1 MGAVSKRQNIDGFAK
16 QIIEN
21 LNMVYATAASGKRP
35 FAEADERFEELYALL
50 RFYRCDEAAA
60 EQAANF
66 AGIAYYRGE
75 YVRALELTED
85 AVETCPGEEGKAAY
99 ARTPHDMA
107 YRLLAVGLGEPQDKV
122 LLERVQNVLQP
133 GDYRRA
139 LQNAAA
145 NIPAEEEARQTAVGL
160 LRRLGLEAL
169 RQAIRLEPTAPNESL
184 SLLREALPWLN
195 EKRAVPVRLEIQRLE
210 KICHE

>member
-21 LNMVYATAASGKRP
+21 LNMVYATAANGKRP

-85 AVETCPGEEGKAAY
+85 GVGEISAETEDAVETCPGEEGKAAY
-99 ARTPHDMA
+99 ARTLHDMA

-122 LLERVQNVLQP
+122 LLERVQNVLRP

-169 RQAIRLEPTAPNESL
+169 
-184 SLLREALPWLN
+184 PWLN